1 MTLIKG
7 NHLTARQRN
16 QVLAAFVHRH
26 TAIGDGRHY
35 PTEQAWLA
43 DHAFYFVKDGSRLA
57 HNRRYAEPHYVADR
71 IPEPT
76 GGG

>member
-1 MTLIKG
+1 MRLIKG
-7 NHLTARQRN
+7 TALTARQRE

-26 TAIGDGRHY
+26 TAIGDGRYY

-57 HNRRYAEPHYVADR
+57 RNRRYAEPHSLA
-71 IPEPT
+71 EPT
-76 GGG
+76 GGGQP